1 MHHKHPECLRNWLKH
16 NLSIARSRLDS
27 SCHLREENESLK
39 ERICSRHGLQFIKVN
54 PDWTAATV
62 KGHLLSLEK
71 TLGVIANGYNTVDA
85 LAEGDN
91 GDDGGLKVVLG
102 HSGSFVSIRGEVHL
116 SCEDTVQ
123 QWLQVSAIRVLTQI
137 SSVILSYCSSTLL
150 TKYRMTCIYS

>member
-1 MHHKHPECLRNWLKH
+1 M
-16 NLSIARSRLDS
+16 
-27 SCHLREENESLK
+27 K

-71 TLGVIANGYNTVDA
+71 TLQLGIVANGNSMDA
-85 LAEGDN
+85 LAEGGND
-91 GDDGGLKVVLG
+91 DDGGLKVVLG

-123 QWLQVSAIRVLTQI
+123 QWLQVSD
-137 SSVILSYCSSTLL
+137 SY
-150 TKYRMTCIYS
+150 IYVC